1 MDKDPIVIAGTAR
14 TPVGAFQGSL
24 AKASAAELGAT
35 AIGAAIERA
44 GVAPDIIDEVM
55 MGCVLPAGQGQAPA
69 RQAALGAGLPLGAG
83 CTTVNKMCG
92 SGMKAVM
99 LARDL
104 IVAGTDRTVVAG
116 GQESMTNAPYLLP
129 KARGGH
135 RLGHAEIVDH
145 MFLDGLEDAYDR
157 GTLMLSLIHI

>member
-1 MDKDPIVIAGTAR
+1 MNKDPIVIAGTAR

-24 AKASAAELGAT
+24 AKVSAAELGAT
-35 AIGAAIERA
+35 AIEAAVERA
-44 GVAPDIIDEVM
+44 GVTPDTIDEVM

-69 RQAALGAGLPLGAG
+69 RQAALGAGLPLSVG

-92 SGMKAVM
+92 SGMKTVM
-99 LARDL
+99 LAHDL
-104 IVAGTDRTVVAG
+104 IAAGAGRTRIAG

-135 RLGHAEIVDH
+135 RQGLAEIVDH
-145 MFLDGLEDAYDR
+145 ML
-157 GTLMLSLIHI
+157 